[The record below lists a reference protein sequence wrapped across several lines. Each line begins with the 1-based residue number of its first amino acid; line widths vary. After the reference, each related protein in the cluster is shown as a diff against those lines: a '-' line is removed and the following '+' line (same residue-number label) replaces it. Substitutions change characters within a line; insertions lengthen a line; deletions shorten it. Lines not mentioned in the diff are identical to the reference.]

1 MKNIMLM
8 TATISTLATASMADN
23 FDNNVYTATVETG
36 AAEIQF
42 GFADE
47 ALATFEGGITAVTYE
62 LGTAQ
67 SVVQAAFAYDFDTDE
82 ISILGSHTTTAYA
95 ANFSVYGTSELEYR
109 TPETDLSDGDF
120 YVNPSVGADYAFNNT
135 VSVFGEVGY
144 SWNASDD
151 WAKQG
156 GYVEVG
162 MPIDTS
168 YNIVFTPSVFR
179 GFDDGLDE
187 TNLNIDMTLNF

>member
-8 TATISTLATASMADN
+8 TGTISTLATASMADN
-23 FDNNVYTATVETG
+23 FDNNVYTTTIETG
-36 AAEIQF
+36 AAEIQL

-47 ALATFEGGITAVTYE
+47 ALATFEGGITALTYDI
-62 LGTAQ
+62 GTAQ

-109 TPETDLSDGDF
+109 TPEIDLSNGDF
-120 YVNPSVGADYAFNNT
+120 YVNPFVGTDYTLNNT
-135 VSVFGEVGY
+135 VSMFGEVGY

-151 WAKQG
+151 WAEQG
-156 GYVEVG
+156 GYVELG
-162 MPIDTS
+162 MPIYTG
-168 YNIVFTPSVFR
+168 YNIVFTPSVVR

-187 TNLNIDMTLNF
+187 TNLNVDVTLNF